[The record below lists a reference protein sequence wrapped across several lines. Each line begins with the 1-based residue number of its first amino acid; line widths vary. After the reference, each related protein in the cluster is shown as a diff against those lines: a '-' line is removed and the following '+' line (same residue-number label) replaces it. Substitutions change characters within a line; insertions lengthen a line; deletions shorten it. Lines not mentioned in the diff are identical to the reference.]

1 MEEGFAQRDRSLQL
15 LVQRLEEVTSKAGKE
30 QERLATSLQ
39 VVAEGA
45 QRELNSA
52 KGRLLKRLQGVEQH
66 WEEVSSGSAL
76 LCLQSLCSVC
86 TGARRSTFSSCAL
99 SALCPCRPP
108 SRCGRQLHWSC
119 SR

>member
-15 LVQRLEEVTSKAGKE
+15 LVQRLEEVTSEAGKE

-52 KGRLLKRLQGVEQH
+52 EGRLLKRLQGVEQH

>member
-15 LVQRLEEVTSKAGKE
+15 LVQRLEEVTSEAGKE

-52 KGRLLKRLQGVEQH
+52 EGRLLKRLQGVEQH
-66 WEEVSSGSAL
+66 WEVSSGSAL
-76 LCLQSLCSVC
+76 GGGELREC
-86 TGARRSTFSSCAL
+86 TAV
-99 SALCPCRPP
+99 PP
-108 SRCGRQLHWSC
+108 VTVQCVHWSKTEHIQ
-119 SR
+119 